1 MQTEFQNHI
10 QTLRNTGSFKD
21 WESARNALSKLSTG
35 IDATVVSQIVRL
47 LSKRFLQENL
57 KYATDE
63 STLQQ
68 LANQFNNVQ
77 DLNELRESA
86 REIREKLKSRARKP
100 GINNFRSA
108 MRDVDQLLK
117 FDASSQED
125 IELFVDAV
133 SGIIM
138 ATLDCQWGGQN
149 PTLWLRAFEHKN
161 KEDFLIRAN
170 HFATDSVVSE
180 LNSELW
186 GLVADTFQQSIGNG

>member
-1 MQTEFQNHI
+1 M
-10 QTLRNTGSFKD
+10 K
-21 WESARNALSKLSTG
+21 
-35 IDATVVSQIVRL
+35 
-47 LSKRFLQENL
+47 
-57 KYATDE
+57 
-63 STLQQ
+63 
-68 LANQFNNVQ
+68 
-77 DLNELRESA
+77 
-86 REIREKLKSRARKP
+86 
-100 GINNFRSA
+100 
-108 MRDVDQLLK
+108 DVDQLLK

-149 PTLWLRAFEHKN
+149 PALWLRAFEHKD

-186 GLVADTFQQSIGNG
+186 GLVADTFSNQLGMSNCCWISPTG